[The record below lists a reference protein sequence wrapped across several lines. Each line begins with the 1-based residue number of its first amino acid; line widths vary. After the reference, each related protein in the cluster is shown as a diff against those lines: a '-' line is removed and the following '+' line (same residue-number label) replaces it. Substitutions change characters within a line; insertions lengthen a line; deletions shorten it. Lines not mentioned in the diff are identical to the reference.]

1 MKRTHTGGVRSCS
14 PGSGLRSCSPLCV
27 CLKPQQAKGEGA
39 CVGVDDNAVAGG
51 NAGMGSPST
60 VPQRK
65 QRDEQ
70 QEERKKVMRAAR
82 IRDQLK
88 GIPVLEDV
96 VGAEMYGR
104 YQKAMT
110 ADPPGSEPLMKA
122 VHDSGKLETLY
133 MWPVAAG
140 HEFASNVRSGEF
152 VADLLAEKSFVLQG
166 FQDCIEQIQSAHGTL
181 LESKVGVFATKH
193 FSW

>member
-1 MKRTHTGGVRSCS
+1 
-14 PGSGLRSCSPLCV
+14 
-27 CLKPQQAKGEGA
+27 
-39 CVGVDDNAVAGG
+39 
-51 NAGMGSPST
+51 MGSPST

-65 QRDEQ
+65 QRDEA

-88 GIPVLEDV
+88 GIPILEDV
-96 VGAEMYGR
+96 VGAEMFGR

-110 ADPPGSEPLMKA
+110 ADPSGTEPMMKVA
-122 VHDSGKLETLY
+122 HDASRLETLY

-140 HEFASNVRSGEF
+140 HEFASNIHSGEY
-152 VADLLAEKSFVLQG
+152 VADLLGEKPYVVQG
-166 FQDCIEQIQSAHGTL
+166 FKDCVEQIRWTPAPL